1 MVVDDKKK
9 LNSVDTVNEDAANND
24 QLDAWT
30 AHKTEA
36 GIIYY
41 YNAVTGE
48 STYHKPSGFKGEVLI
63 HRTCILGRSYT
74 LLCLASLNNFFI
86 KLIIISIIT
95 KILQY
100 TLYYQYIIF
109 NYCR

>member
-9 LNSVDTVNEDAANND
+9 LNSVDTLNEDAANND

-48 STYHKPSGFKGEVLI
+48 STYDKPAGFKGEVLI
-63 HRTCILGRSYT
+63 LRPVF
-74 LLCLASLNNFFI
+74 LAD
-86 KLIIISIIT
+86 LIP
-95 KILQY
+95 
-100 TLYYQYIIF
+100 YYVLHH
-109 NYCR
+109 